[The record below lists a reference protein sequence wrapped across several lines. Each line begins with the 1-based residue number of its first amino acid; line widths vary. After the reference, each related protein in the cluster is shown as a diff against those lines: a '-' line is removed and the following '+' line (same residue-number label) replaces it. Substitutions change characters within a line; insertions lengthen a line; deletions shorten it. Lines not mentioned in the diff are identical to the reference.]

1 VRVRVRVSESEREG
15 ESESE
20 NAAEKLFFY
29 FFLTFEIIYRQ
40 DPVGY
45 AVVRL
50 HFQAGQQPVRH
61 SIVLANGE
69 KRSAGNSPAFPM
81 PADWYHRPVG
91 LGVGPCGE
99 SNECL
104 YITSDAS
111 GVSLKSPPPPPQ
123 PTFLAFFTLL
133 IETPSL
139 PQNRQSWCLQL
150 RMLLNNLSLYIFIKS
165 SPFCSHYT
173 CHRQMCNPN

>member
-1 VRVRVRVSESEREG
+1 MRVSESERES

-91 LGVGPCGE
+91 LGVGPCGV

-111 GVSLKSPPPPPQ
+111 GVSLKLHPSYYLSSFLHPFDRNSF
-123 PTFLAFFTLL
+123 PT
-133 IETPSL
+133 
-139 PQNRQSWCLQL
+139 Q
-150 RMLLNNLSLYIFIKS
+150 K
-165 SPFCSHYT
+165 
-173 CHRQMCNPN
+173 